1 MTKENREIKSSVF
14 VDLFGDDEIDGEKNF
29 LALYNAI
36 HSTNLKLNEIQLE
49 HKKIPQSIY
58 KPFDNDISMLLNDR
72 LIVLIEHQSTPNQN
86 MPLRFLEYYVHL
98 LYGIVP
104 AKARYR
110 EKLYKIPS
118 PEFYVF
124 YNGEKKLEQ
133 EFTMKL
139 SDAFIAEQEE
149 PLCELKVNFMNI
161 RGEKGENLPVVQNCG
176 ILKEYCEFMD
186 IVFRYQ
192 AELKSKSTKEEVEGC
207 YDKAIKE
214 AISRGIL
221 VDYLIRKGPEVRN
234 MFFGEYDYDLDMKV
248 KAQEAAEN
256 KAVEAAL
263 LLVHEYKEKPEIA
276 AQKMNAP
283 LELVLEGL
291 RNNPVTHQ
299 KAGE

>member
-14 VDLFGDDEIDGEKNF
+14 VDLFADDELDGEKNF

-36 HSTNLKLNEIQLE
+36 HGTNLKLDEIELE

-58 KPFDNDISMLLNDR
+58 KPFDNDISMLINGR
-72 LIVLIEHQSTPNQN
+72 LIVLIEHQSTPNNN

-104 AKARYR
+104 AEARYK

-124 YNGEKKLEQ
+124 YNGEQKLEQ

-149 PLCELKVNFMNI
+149 PLCELKAKFMNI
-161 RGEKGENLPVVQNCG
+161 RGEEGENLPVVQNCG

-192 AELKSKSTKEEVEGC
+192 AELKNKPTKEQMEGC

-221 VDYLIRKGPEVRN
+221 VDYLTRKGAEVRT

-248 KAQEAAEN
+248 KAQEAAED
-256 KAVEAAL
+256 KAEETAKNL
-263 LLVHEYKEKPEIA
+263 LEEGDSPEKVSRCVGL
-276 AQKMNAP
+276 P
-283 LELVLEGL
+283 LEQVLEL
-291 RNNPVTHQ
+291 QKQIPV
-299 KAGE
+299 KA

>member
-14 VDLFGDDEIDGEKNF
+14 VDLFADDELDGEKNF
-29 LALYNAI
+29 LAIYNAI
-36 HSTNLKLNEIQLE
+36 HGTNLKLDEIELE

-58 KPFDNDISMLLNDR
+58 KPFDNDISMLINGR
-72 LIVLIEHQSTPNQN
+72 LIVLIEHQSTPNNN

-104 AKARYR
+104 AEARYK

-124 YNGEKKLEQ
+124 YNGEQKLEQ

-149 PLCELKVNFMNI
+149 PLCELKAKFMNI
-161 RGEKGENLPVVQNCG
+161 RGEEGENLPVVQNCG

-186 IVFRYQ
+186 IVFRHQ
-192 AELKSKSTKEEVEGC
+192 AELKSKPTKEQMEGC

-214 AISRGIL
+214 AISKGIL
-221 VDYLIRKGPEVRN
+221 VDYLTRKGAEVRN

-248 KAQEAAEN
+248 KAQEAAED
-256 KAVEAAL
+256 KAEETAKDL
-263 LLVHEYKEKPEIA
+263 LEEGDSPEKVSRCVGL
-276 AQKMNAP
+276 P
-283 LELVLEGL
+283 LEQVLEL
-291 RNNPVTHQ
+291 Q
-299 KAGE
+299 KQIPIKA

>member
-221 VDYLIRKGPEVRN
+221 VDYLTRKGTEVRN
-234 MFFGEYDYDLDMKV
+234 MFFGEYDYDLDMEV

-256 KAVEAAL
+256 KAEEAARSFYANG
-263 LLVHEYKEKPEIA
+263 VSIEIIA
-276 AQKMNAP
+276 KSLHMSEEQVREIVNEP
-283 LELVLEGL
+283 ITV
-291 RNNPVTHQ
+291 
-299 KAGE
+299 KA

>member
-1 MTKENREIKSSVF
+1 MAKENREIKSSVF
-14 VDLFGDDEIDGEKNF
+14 VDLFADDEKDGENNF

-36 HSTNLKLNEIQLE
+36 HGTNLKREEIILE

-58 KPFDNDISMLLNDR
+58 KPFDNDISMLINGR
-72 LIVLIEHQSTPNQN
+72 LIVLIEHQSTPNNN

-104 AKARYR
+104 AEARYK

-124 YNGEKKLEQ
+124 YNGEKQLDL

-149 PLCELKVNFMNI
+149 PLCELKAKFMNI

-186 IVFRYQ
+186 IVFKYQ
-192 AELKSKSTKEEVEGC
+192 AELKSNPTKEDMEGC

-214 AISRGIL
+214 AIYKGIL
-221 VDYLIRKGPEVRN
+221 VDYLTRKGTEVRN

-248 KAQEAAEN
+248 KAEEAAEA
-256 KAVEAAL
+256 KAEETAL
-263 LLVHEYKEKPEIA
+263 KMLKKNYPVSDISEITGL
-276 AQKMNAP
+276 P
-283 LELVLEGL
+283 LEQVLEL
-291 RNNPVTHQ
+291 QKTIVTTQ
-299 KAGE
+299 V

>member
-161 RGEKGENLPVVQNCG
+161 RGEKGKNLPVVQNCG

-221 VDYLIRKGPEVRN
+221 VDYLTRKGTEVRN
-234 MFFGEYDYDLDMKV
+234 MFFGEYDYDLDMEV

-256 KAVEAAL
+256 KAEEAARSFYANG
-263 LLVHEYKEKPEIA
+263 VSIEIIA
-276 AQKMNAP
+276 KSLHMSEEQVREIVNEP
-283 LELVLEGL
+283 ITV
-291 RNNPVTHQ
+291 
-299 KAGE
+299 KA

>member
-58 KPFDNDISMLLNDR
+58 KPFDNDISMLLNGR

-98 LYGIVP
+98 LYGIIP

-124 YNGEKKLEQ
+124 YNGEKELEQ

-161 RGEKGENLPVVQNCG
+161 RGKKGENLPVVQNCG

-221 VDYLIRKGPEVRN
+221 VDYLTRKGTEVRN

-256 KAVEAAL
+256 KAEEAARSFYANG
-263 LLVHEYKEKPEIA
+263 VSIEIIA
-276 AQKMNAP
+276 KSLHMTEEQVREIVN
-283 LELVLEGL
+283 E
-291 RNNPVTHQ
+291 PVTV
-299 KAGE
+299 KA

>member
-14 VDLFGDDEIDGEKNF
+14 VDLFADDELDGEKNF

-36 HSTNLKLNEIQLE
+36 HGTNLKLDEIELE

-58 KPFDNDISMLLNDR
+58 KPFDNDISMLINGR
-72 LIVLIEHQSTPNQN
+72 LIVLIEHQSTPNNN

-104 AKARYR
+104 AEARYK

-124 YNGEKKLEQ
+124 YNGEQKLEQ

-149 PLCELKVNFMNI
+149 PLCELKAKFMNI
-161 RGEKGENLPVVQNCG
+161 RGEEGENLPVVQNCG

-186 IVFRYQ
+186 IVFRHQ
-192 AELKSKSTKEEVEGC
+192 AELKSKPTKEQMEGC

-214 AISRGIL
+214 AISKGIL
-221 VDYLIRKGPEVRN
+221 VDYLTRKGAEVRN

-248 KAQEAAEN
+248 KAQEAAED
-256 KAVEAAL
+256 KAEETAKDL
-263 LLVHEYKEKPEIA
+263 LEEGDSPEKVSRCVGL
-276 AQKMNAP
+276 P
-283 LELVLEGL
+283 LEQVLEL
-291 RNNPVTHQ
+291 Q
-299 KAGE
+299 KQIPIKA

>member
-14 VDLFGDDEIDGEKNF
+14 VDLFADDELDGEKNF

-36 HSTNLKLNEIQLE
+36 HGTNLKLDEIELE

-58 KPFDNDISMLLNDR
+58 KPFDNDISMLINGR
-72 LIVLIEHQSTPNQN
+72 LIVLIEHQSTPNNN

-104 AKARYR
+104 AEARYK

-124 YNGEKKLEQ
+124 YNGEQKLEQ

-149 PLCELKVNFMNI
+149 PLCELKAKFMNI
-161 RGEKGENLPVVQNCG
+161 RGEEGENLPVVQNCG

-192 AELKSKSTKEEVEGC
+192 AELKNKPTKEQMEGC

-221 VDYLIRKGPEVRN
+221 VDYLTRKGAEVRN

-248 KAQEAAEN
+248 KAQEAAED
-256 KAVEAAL
+256 KAEETAKNL
-263 LLVHEYKEKPEIA
+263 LEEGDSPEKVSRCVGL
-276 AQKMNAP
+276 P
-283 LELVLEGL
+283 LEQVLEL
-291 RNNPVTHQ
+291 QKQIPV
-299 KAGE
+299 KA